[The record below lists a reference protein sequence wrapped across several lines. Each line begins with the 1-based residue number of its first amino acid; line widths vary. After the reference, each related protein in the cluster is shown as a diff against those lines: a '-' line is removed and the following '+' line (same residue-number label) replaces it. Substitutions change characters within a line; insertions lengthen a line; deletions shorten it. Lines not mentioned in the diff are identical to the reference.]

1 MGVKSASSRVTAIT
15 RIDMHEAEC
24 KLRYENIDARVS
36 ENTAKLNR
44 LDKMVIAIYPFILAS
59 LVFAEVSDATSQL
72 ISTILGGMPGETLGG
87 RAARSKHQV
96 FWSAF
101 CKCLNFVMSPR
112 SRNHCERA
120 LDRDKERSKAILS
133 VRRPYYRVSRHG

>member
-1 MGVKSASSRVTAIT
+1 MMLQAFIGPVVNLVSGHFQRKAQEKAAVHERKMEAIKQKVHVLM
-15 RIDMHEAEC
+15 D
-24 KLRYENIDARVS
+24 
-36 ENTAKLNR
+36 
-44 LDKMVIAIYPFILAS
+44 F
-59 LVFAEVSDATSQL
+59 FAEVSDATSQL

-133 VRRPYYRVSRHG
+133 VRRPYYRASRHG

>member
-1 MGVKSASSRVTAIT
+1 MQGVIIEFSRGEKKAIDQFVSRAN
-15 RIDMHEAEC
+15 RIKQKVHVLMD
-24 KLRYENIDARVS
+24 
-36 ENTAKLNR
+36 
-44 LDKMVIAIYPFILAS
+44 F
-59 LVFAEVSDATSQL
+59 FAEVSDATSQL